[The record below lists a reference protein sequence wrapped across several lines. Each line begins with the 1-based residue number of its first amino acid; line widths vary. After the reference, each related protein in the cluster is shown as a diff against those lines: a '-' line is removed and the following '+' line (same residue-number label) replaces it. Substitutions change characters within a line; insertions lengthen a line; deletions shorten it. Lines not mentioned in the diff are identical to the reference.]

1 MIVSLDH
8 FDFIISVSILS
19 FTVLS
24 FILNFITIYILSRP
38 KFLKESIFRYF
49 LVNEVFATVGL
60 VLSWLYLVP
69 KINNWDVPLI
79 FCQLFSSMLHILYNF
94 YPWISVL
101 NSIDRLLSLKYQ
113 GDFKFIKKFK
123 YQFLALSLIFIS
135 SFLINIPRFFYAG
148 FSNVTLC
155 FINDLPIALYLDI
168 ESLFISI
175 VVPFFIMFLST
186 IIIIHYMITQKRRLQ
201 QNLINYKR
209 EKDFVR
215 SVLTMD
221 LWFLLCYSPFSFSEL
236 YQIYYGSNNNVNLKI
251 FVSVAQFLLMFE
263 MSFNFL
269 IYLVCNKQFRKYF
282 LSITCCFRKNSRRP
296 TNVYR

>member
-1 MIVSLDH
+1 MIFSFNY

-24 FILNFITIYILSRP
+24 FILNFITINILSRP

-94 YPWISVL
+94 YPWISIL

-113 GDFKFIKKFK
+113 GKFKFIKKFK

-155 FINDLPIALYLDI
+155 FMNDLQIGLYLDI

-175 VVPFFIMFLST
+175 VVPFS
-186 IIIIHYMITQKRRLQ
+186 
-201 QNLINYKR
+201 
-209 EKDFVR
+209 
-215 SVLTMD
+215 S
-221 LWFLLCYSPFSFSEL
+221 
-236 YQIYYGSNNNVNLKI
+236 
-251 FVSVAQFLLMFE
+251 
-263 MSFNFL
+263 
-269 IYLVCNKQFRKYF
+269 
-282 LSITCCFRKNSRRP
+282 CF
-296 TNVYR
+296 